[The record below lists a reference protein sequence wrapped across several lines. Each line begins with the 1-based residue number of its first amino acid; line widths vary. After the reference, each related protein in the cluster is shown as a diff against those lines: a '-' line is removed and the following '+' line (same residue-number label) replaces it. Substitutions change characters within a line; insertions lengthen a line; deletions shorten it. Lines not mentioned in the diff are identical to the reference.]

1 MPNFLSCFR
10 VKIMKSMN
18 YMYLLVNFSIIYV
31 ENKWLFL
38 DLIYETESR
47 KLENSKGS
55 RAFLTSYSSFIT

>member
-1 MPNFLSCFR
+1 MPNFITTFR
-10 VKIMKSMN
+10 LKIMKKMKYMN
-18 YMYLLVNFSIIYV
+18 ILVNFSIIYV